1 MCCTISNIAFFLLY
15 FTYDVLY
22 LSNIAFF
29 LLYFSA
35 VELGTEMLEL
45 DVHLTA
51 DGQVFVVD
59 NDIIAAKTYCTIDTL
74 WSASNKLA
82 NILQVHTC
90 IYML

>member
-1 MCCTISNIAFFLLY
+1 MMCSTI
-15 FTYDVLY
+15 
-22 LSNIAFF
+22 SNIAFF

-59 NDIIAAKTYCTIDTL
+59 NDIIAAKTYCTINTL
-74 WSASNKLA
+74 WSASNKVQTSQYLA
-82 NILQVHTC
+82 STHMC